1 MAMNMKHML
10 AEGSLASRPI
20 QKATHHCQHQC
31 QLKRQCHSGTPDA
44 MCAILHLCG
53 ESENGS
59 SRPYSQGH
67 CMHMHT
73 VKAWPNKGQHLVL
86 TG

>member
-44 MCAILHLCG
+44 MCAILHL
-53 ESENGS
+53 
-59 SRPYSQGH
+59 
-67 CMHMHT
+67 
-73 VKAWPNKGQHLVL
+73 W
-86 TG
+86 